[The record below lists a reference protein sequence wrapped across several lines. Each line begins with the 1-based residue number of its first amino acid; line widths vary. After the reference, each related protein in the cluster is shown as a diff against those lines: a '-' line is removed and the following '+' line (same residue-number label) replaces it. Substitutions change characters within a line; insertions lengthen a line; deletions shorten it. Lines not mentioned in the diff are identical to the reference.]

1 MLRLG
6 MILLGV
12 SLGLMAGC
20 TDHWNNP
27 YTDEA
32 KGANTLYSAFA
43 ERPKHLD
50 PARSYSSNE
59 VEFTGQIY
67 EPPLQYHFLKRPYEL
82 IPLTAESV
90 PTPRYVDASGAALP
104 DDAPAARIAE
114 SVYEIRIRPGIRYQ
128 PHPAFAR
135 DATGRLRYHA
145 LDAATVGG
153 TRKIS
158 DFEHTGTR
166 ELVAADYVYQIK
178 RLANPKLSSPIFGL
192 MSEHIVGLKA
202 LGDTLEHA
210 VKANPEAGLNL
221 DDFPLAGAEV
231 VDRYT
236 YRIRIKGKYPQFIYW
251 LAMPFFA
258 PIPWEAEAFY
268 AQPGMADKNL
278 TLDWQPVGTGPFYL
292 AENDPNRRMVL
303 KKNPHFHGETYPA
316 EGDTVD
322 RQAGLL
328 RDVGKP
334 LPFVDEAV
342 FSLEKETIPY
352 WSKFLQGYY
361 DSSGISSDS
370 FDQAVQFS
378 SGGDPQLTD
387 SMRKQDIH
395 LITAVAASLW
405 YVGFNMLDPVVGGL
419 GEDRQKL
426 RQALSIAFD
435 YDEFIS
441 IFLNGRGIPAQGP
454 IPPGLFGYI
463 EGERGLNP
471 YVYEARDGRIQRRS
485 IDVAKKLLAEAGYPN
500 GRNAKTGEPL
510 VLYFDT
516 MASGP
521 DAKSRLDWMKKQL
534 DKLNVQLVVRG
545 TDYNR
550 FQDKIR
556 KGNAQLF
563 EWGWN
568 ADYPDPENF
577 FFLLYGPHKKVGTGG
592 ENAANY
598 DNPEFN
604 RLFERM
610 KDMDNGPERQQV
622 IDAMLEIVRR
632 DAPWIY
638 AYYPKSFGL
647 RHGWVHNVKPN
658 LMANNT
664 LKYRRIDPAL
674 RDARRAE
681 WNHPVVWPIAL
692 LLGAV
697 VVVIA
702 PAVIAWR
709 RRERTTA

>member
-1 MLRLG
+1 MTLKGFL
-6 MILLGV
+6 LLG
-12 SLGLMAGC
+12 LGVLAGC
-20 TDHWNNP
+20 SGAWNNP
-27 YTDEA
+27 YPGDA
-32 KGANTLYSAFA
+32 PDANVLYSGFA

-50 PARSYSSNE
+50 PARSYSANE

-82 IPLTAESV
+82 IPLTAEAV
-90 PTPRYVDASGAALP
+90 PRPRFFDAAGKPLP
-104 DDAPAARIAE
+104 DDAPSGAIAE
-114 SVYEIRIRPGIRYQ
+114 SHYEIRIRPGIRYQ

-135 DATGRLRYHA
+135 DETGRYRYHA
-145 LDAATVGG
+145 LTEAELADKRRIG
-153 TRKIS
+153 

-178 RLANPKLSSPIFGL
+178 RLAHPRLSSPIYGL

-202 LGDTLEHA
+202 LGEALQQA
-210 VKANPEAGLNL
+210 AKANPGVAP
-221 DDFPLAGAEV
+221 DVADFPLAGAEV

-236 YRIRIKGKYPQFIYW
+236 YRIRIRGKYPQFIYW

-258 PIPWEAEAFY
+258 PVPWEAEAFY
-268 AQPGMADKNL
+268 GQPGMADRNL
-278 TLDWQPVGTGPFYL
+278 TLDWQPVGSGPFYL

-303 KKNPHFHGETYPA
+303 KKNPYFHGETYPSDGA
-316 EGDTVD
+316 DED
-322 RQAGLL
+322 RAGGLL
-328 RDVGKP
+328 ADAGKP
-334 LPFVDEAV
+334 LPFLDAAV

-370 FDQAVQFS
+370 FDQAIQFGAS
-378 SGGDPQLTD
+378 GDPQLTG
-387 SMRKQDIH
+387 SMREKDIR
-395 LITAVAASLW
+395 LLTVGATSLW

-419 GEDRQKL
+419 GEDRSKL

-435 YDEFIS
+435 YEEFIS
-441 IFLNGRGIPAQGP
+441 IFLNGRGSPAQGP
-454 IPPGLFGYI
+454 IPPGIFGHVAGAAGI
-463 EGERGLNP
+463 NP
-471 YVYEARDGRIQRRS
+471 YVYEVRDGRVQRKS
-485 IDVAKKLLAEAGYPN
+485 IEVARQLLAEAGYPN

-521 DAKSRLDWMKKQL
+521 DAKARLDWIKKQL
-534 DKLNVQLVVRG
+534 DKLEVQLVVRG

-577 FFLLYGPHKKVGTGG
+577 LFLLYGPHKKVGTGG

-610 KDMDNGPERQQV
+610 KDMDNGPARQAV
-622 IDAMLEIVRR
+622 IDEMLEIVRR
-632 DAPWIY
+632 DAPWIF

-647 RHGWVHNVKPN
+647 THGWVHNVKPN

-664 LKYRRIDPAL
+664 LKYRRIDPEL
-674 RDARRAE
+674 RAARRAQ
-681 WNHPVVWPIAL
+681 WNAPVLWP
-692 LLGAV
+692 LGLMGLTVIVA
-697 VVVIA
+697 IA
-702 PAVIAWR
+702 PAVVAWR
-709 RRERTTA
+709 RHESGVA